1 MSLEQY
7 ADYLSLY
14 DNCMEYCADDLE
26 CVNNIITE
34 YPNFC
39 KKNDEIAVCK
49 IVTTK
54 HYRKLLI
61 LLAKIVKLMYTLR
74 SLYGNT
80 YDMNFIVIVGYLP
93 LDYEEYK
100 CVVFDTYSAGM
111 PNNLGDYFAIMHEM
125 AKPQGN
131 RNRDLMK
138 KFSSFISDFQPWT
151 TILVDFLNSKASHVL
166 QELFGFSNFP
176 SIVHIQGYGS
186 IATDKKYI
194 SLINSQKSLYN
205 PNYYGILKTLIS
217 SKPRKTIPIKTRK
230 RITINRTNKNNN
242 KNKTLKA

>member
-1 MSLEQY
+1 MSLEQF
-7 ADYLSLY
+7 ADYLSFY
-14 DNCMEYCADDLE
+14 DNCVEYCAEDLE
-26 CVNNIITE
+26 CVNDIITE

-54 HYRKLLI
+54 KYKNLLI

-74 SLYGNT
+74 GLYGNT

-93 LDYEEYK
+93 LDYEEYN

-131 RNRDLMK
+131 RNSDLMK
-138 KFSSFISDFQPWT
+138 KFRSFVSDFQPWT
-151 TILVDFLNSKASHVL
+151 TILVDFLNSKASHIL

-176 SIVHIQGYGS
+176 SITNIQDYGS

-194 SLINSQKSLYN
+194 NLINSQKSLYN
-205 PNYYGILKTLIS
+205 PNYYGILKILYKTS
-217 SKPRKTIPIKTRK
+217 SKSRRKISFRTRK
-230 RITINRTNKNNN
+230 RITINKYS
-242 KNKTLKA
+242 KK